1 MPEPRAPHTVGGV
14 KNSPRFFPGLW
25 PQLLLALLVLAPA
38 VAKDKASAKK
48 GWCGGAEA
56 AAELKANWYYNW
68 GPDGRSSAG
77 LEFVPM
83 VKGRQHVNPD
93 TLGKIKASGAKVM
106 LGFNEPER
114 ADQGN
119 LSVADALALW
129 PQLEATGLRLGSP
142 APSSDTKGIAWLD
155 QFMEGVK
162 KNKLRVD
169 FIAIHWYRSANAAE
183 FGQWLDALAKKWRRP
198 IWVTEFNAFY
208 AGGDKDK
215 FAEQAFKILEHH
227 SKVERYAYFTCPDGQ
242 PGGLWKPSAAGKKL
256 TDLGQAYQQ
265 K

>member
-1 MPEPRAPHTVGGV
+1 MKTPRC
-14 KNSPRFFPGLW
+14 FPILW
-25 PQLLLALLVLAPA
+25 RHLLLALMLLSPA
-38 VAKDKASAKK
+38 VAKDKAPSKK
-48 GWCGGAEA
+48 GWCGGADT
-56 AAELKANWYYNW
+56 AAELKAAWYYNW
-68 GPDGRSSAG
+68 GPDGSSTAE

-83 VKGRQHVNPD
+83 VKGRQHVNPE
-93 TLGKIKASGAKVM
+93 TLARIKASGAKVL

-142 APSSDTKGIAWLD
+142 APSSDGKGMAWLE
-155 QFMEGVK
+155 QFMEGAK

-169 FIAIHWYRSANAAE
+169 FIAVHWYRSANASE
-183 FGQWLDALAKKWRRP
+183 FGQWIDGLAKKWHRP
-198 IWVTEFNAFY
+198 IWVTEFNAYY

-215 FAEQAFKILEHH
+215 FAEQAFKILEHD
-227 SKVERYAYFTCPDGQ
+227 SKVERYSYFTCPDGQ
-242 PGGLWKPSAAGKKL
+242 PGGLWKTNDGGKKL
-256 TDLGQAYQQ
+256 TDLGHVYQQ